1 MLWSGVMSAPDTHR
15 VAAAIWRIESP
26 KLIAVLAR
34 LLQSVQ
40 LAEELAQDAFV
51 EALESW
57 KHNGIPG
64 NPGGWLM
71 TAARHRALDALRHT
85 RRATRK
91 HEQIER
97 ELETSL
103 APSFDEALD
112 DVVGD
117 DLLRLMFVAC
127 HPVLSQDARVA
138 LTLRLLGGLTTDE
151 IARGFLVPEPTI
163 AQRIT
168 RAKRT
173 LGEQGIPF
181 ELPQPADLRAR
192 LESVLEVI
200 YLVYNEGYLAS
211 AGDDWM
217 RPALCEDA
225 LRLGRVLAEL
235 SPTESEVHALVSL
248 MEIQSSRARARTG
261 PNGEPVLLLEQDR
274 SQWDMLLV
282 RRGLEGLARAEALA
296 SRGAG
301 PYLLQAA
308 IAACHA
314 RALSAGDTDWQHI
327 AALYAALAHVQPS
340 PIVELNRAVAA
351 SMAFG
356 PAAGLAIV
364 EPLLA
369 DPALDDYPFLP
380 SVHADLLAKLGRFSE
395 AQAEVER
402 AAALT
407 QNARERSRFL
417 ARASEY
423 AQRCEPL
430 PFLAHPNKSRTQ

>member
-1 MLWSGVMSAPDTHR
+1 MSAPDTQRVDQVAR
-15 VAAAIWRIESP
+15 VAAAIWRIESA

-34 LLQSVQ
+34 LLRSVD

-51 EALESW
+51 EALDSW
-57 KHNGIPG
+57 RKSGIPD

-85 RRATRK
+85 RRADRK

-97 ELETSL
+97 ESEATVL
-103 APSFDEALD
+103 ASFDEASD
-112 DVVGD
+112 DVIGD

-127 HPVLSQDARVA
+127 HPVLSQEARVA

-151 IARGFLVPEPTI
+151 IARAFLVSEPTI

-173 LGEQGIPF
+173 LADKGIAY
-181 ELPQPADLRAR
+181 ELPQPADLHAR

-200 YLVYNEGYLAS
+200 YLVFNEGYLAS

-225 LRLGRVLAEL
+225 LRLGRTLAAL
-235 SPTESEVHALVSL
+235 VPRESEVHALVSL
-248 MEIQSSRARARTG
+248 MEIQASRARARSG
-261 PNGEPVLLLEQDR
+261 PQGQAVLLLEQDR
-274 SQWDMLLV
+274 SQWDSLLV
-282 RRGLEGLARAEALA
+282 HRGLEALTRAESLA
-296 SRGAG
+296 QHGPG

-314 RALSAGDTDWQHI
+314 RARVASDTDWPRI
-327 AALYAALAHVQPS
+327 ASLYAALMHIAPS
-340 PIVELNRAVAA
+340 AIVELNRAVAA
-351 SMAFG
+351 GMAFG
-356 PAAGLAIV
+356 PTAGLAIV
-364 EPLLA
+364 DPLLD
-369 DPALDDYPFLP
+369 DPALSDYPFLP
-380 SVHADLLAKLGRFSE
+380 SVRADLLAKLGRCAE
-395 AQAEVER
+395 AITEVER

-407 QNARERSRFL
+407 KNARERALFLERAAEYGRSR
-417 ARASEY
+417 RG
-423 AQRCEPL
+423 
-430 PFLAHPNKSRTQ
+430 